1 MQCLLYFIIKYF
13 KQIFQSVTRT
23 CISQFRERNQ
33 SSIQF
38 TRTLWSLNQDTEVE
52 CGPVKAFS
60 ILFKLQGNLLFFGPN
75 LP

>member
-38 TRTLWSLNQDTEVE
+38 TKTT
-52 CGPVKAFS
+52 KA
-60 ILFKLQGNLLFFGPN
+60 IDYIQIN
-75 LP
+75 